1 MNRKR
6 PNEMSEI
13 WERRY
18 KLDKERREKMQE
30 LMGEYDRTVF
40 YPARKQLIEDCAKEG
55 HTRGNFH
62 DNGFGWT
69 WFWCGKCGTSFDK
82 TGPNGEKE

>member
-1 MNRKR
+1 
-6 PNEMSEI
+6 MSEI

-40 YPARKQLIEDCAKEG
+40 YPARKQLVEDCEKEG
-55 HTRGNFH
+55 HVRGKFH
-62 DNGFGWT
+62 DNGLGWC
-69 WFWCGKCGTSFDK
+69 WWWCGKCGTSFDK
-82 TGPNGEKE
+82 QSTSGIKGQA

>member
-1 MNRKR
+1 
-6 PNEMSEI
+6 MSEI

-40 YPARKQLIEDCAKEG
+40 YPARKQLIEDCEKEG
-55 HTRGNFH
+55 HTQGKFH

-69 WFWCGKCGTSFDK
+69 WWWCGKCGTSWDK
-82 TGPNGEKE
+82 QGPDNNQDV